1 MGIFDFLFGGTE
13 SSIER
18 HSKKVVNLNAQIE
31 ERNASAEWLAE
42 NGSPEAIAALL
53 KRFSIRYE
61 HAMKDTEEVVHLR
74 TTQKYWSQC
83 GRHNKELDRKELKFC
98 TATKT
103 H

>member
-61 HAMKDTEEVVHLR
+61 HAMKDTEEKLFIYAQLR
-74 TTQKYWSQC
+74 SI
-83 GRHNKELDRKELKFC
+83 GPNV
-98 TATKT
+98 
-103 H
+103 